1 MSLRMHLQVYPP
13 LQHPPKRAQQGE
25 ILRTSAVGNRGNMGG
40 GTRCPFSVL
49 SSNTSHRHGNGP
61 TQHSGGGVAGTHG
74 LNCRSGNDKPSY
86 SLPPPSA
93 PTPPC
98 CHDDQEEAWSVVRP
112 GHVREKIAMFASSCG
127 FRGLGGGL
135 ESDGR
140 GAEDEGGLGGG
151 GSLRQATTTV
161 WGGEGGEEQEGEE
174 AVSVGE
180 MVAFLE
186 QRASEQQMTSVPL
199 LSLQRSSASITL
211 SRTPPR
217 PATRA
222 GSGSEVSVEGS
233 EVSVEG
239 SEVSVEGSEVSVEGS
254 EISVEAVRVWDLV
267 ARLESECVKSR
278 SGPGRRLL
286 RGVGRVLLAVPQS
299 SSSSPS
305 SLVSSS
311 SSSSSSSLSSAPQ
324 PSLPPAVF
332 GGGSGSESL
341 AQLEAGDLGQTEV
354 QRPRGSHQDP
364 AEPRTPSCEEEEEE
378 EEVEEEAPPG
388 KLFFSQSLVQN
399 SQHSYSSSKP
409 SGEPADG
416 ARQPSQAPP
425 PTSLLLLL
433 SSPDSSR
440 APELEVRR
448 CGPRGG
454 EPEAKRPGASHDF
467 LEARFKLQL
476 LLEPQSSLLLLPPHL
491 LLYILS
497 LLPTHALAALKC
509 CCRHFSSLIDV
520 YGVRPADS
528 RWVGDPRYRDDP
540 CKQCKRRYRRGD
552 VSLCRWH
559 HKPYCQALPYGPG
572 YWMCCHGG
580 RKDSPGCNV
589 GLHDNRWVPDFH
601 SFTSPIYRRRR
612 EEPEEAQKIDFQHS
626 CLLKV
631 LCSTVLVQLWTRRF
645 SCGVSFEL
653 GGIGLDQEVRI
664 PGMTRVCHRSTWEGM
679 SQKRGL
685 GTVSQST
692 PRSVSSSVTPS
703 SALSSAGPAASG
715 STNSIDSSR
724 THYRQT
730 GSRVGMLPVV
740 GVALGHVI
748 VFLCYLLQSFLGR
761 LMSRMC
767 DRMLASWAEQSPLLG
782 SVTRGPVMLMLVSPL
797 CSSQTHRPD
806 SSLTVL
812 DVSACS
818 LPSATSAGSLLGRVL
833 LVSMSEMVSSCED
846 LLGCLSSC
854 VGKMCEVSSRT
865 CSLRTRASWSR
876 CCCSSRAL
884 FSSRSPRRRVWRSI
898 LSRFSWWRLA
908 RRCSRLLSSWER
920 RSSSLPEKAE
930 EVAGVV
936 VPSAAPVSPGI
947 CTQQGVNRASPQGGP
962 QGGSTRWVHRVVHKV
977 VHRVGPQGGP
987 QGFLPSTY
995 TKSPDWTQRL
1005 QVSFLRAEPHS
1016 GHRSTATDRPSASST
1031 DSAAAPPPG
1040 EPGGARGRRGGRPAG
1055 CGPGGPAAAAGWG
1068 PAAGPGERT
1077 SPPAEDAMDA
1087 TAAMLKLTAMG
1098 FRGATSASA
1107 SFRMGGFTS
1116 PS

>member
-1 MSLRMHLQVYPP
+1 MHLQVYPP

-61 TQHSGGGVAGTHG
+61 THHSGGGGGGVAGTHG

-127 FRGLGGGL
+127 APQVSEDLEEALSLMGGGL
-135 ESDGR
+135 KMKGGWEGEGR
-140 GAEDEGGLGGG
+140 SAKRPRRSGGG
-151 GSLRQATTTV
+151 
-161 WGGEGGEEQEGEE
+161 GGEEQEAEE
-174 AVSVGE
+174 TVSVGE

-222 GSGSEVSVEGS
+222 GSGS

-311 SSSSSSSLSSAPQ
+311 SSSSSSSSLSSAPQ

-364 AEPRTPSCEEEEEE
+364 AEPRTPGCEEEEEE
-378 EEVEEEAPPG
+378 EEEVEVEEEEAPPG

-399 SQHSYSSSKP
+399 SQHSYSSSSSSKP

-416 ARQPSQAPP
+416 ARQSSQAPP

-572 YWMCCHGG
+572 YWMCCHGA

-612 EEPEEAQKIDFQHS
+612 EEPEE
-626 CLLKV
+626 
-631 LCSTVLVQLWTRRF
+631 
-645 SCGVSFEL
+645 
-653 GGIGLDQEVRI
+653 
-664 PGMTRVCHRSTWEGM
+664 
-679 SQKRGL
+679 
-685 GTVSQST
+685 
-692 PRSVSSSVTPS
+692 
-703 SALSSAGPAASG
+703 
-715 STNSIDSSR
+715 
-724 THYRQT
+724 
-730 GSRVGMLPVV
+730 
-740 GVALGHVI
+740 
-748 VFLCYLLQSFLGR
+748 
-761 LMSRMC
+761 
-767 DRMLASWAEQSPLLG
+767 
-782 SVTRGPVMLMLVSPL
+782 
-797 CSSQTHRPD
+797 
-806 SSLTVL
+806 
-812 DVSACS
+812 
-818 LPSATSAGSLLGRVL
+818 
-833 LVSMSEMVSSCED
+833 
-846 LLGCLSSC
+846 
-854 VGKMCEVSSRT
+854 
-865 CSLRTRASWSR
+865 
-876 CCCSSRAL
+876 
-884 FSSRSPRRRVWRSI
+884 
-898 LSRFSWWRLA
+898 
-908 RRCSRLLSSWER
+908 
-920 RSSSLPEKAE
+920 
-930 EVAGVV
+930 
-936 VPSAAPVSPGI
+936 
-947 CTQQGVNRASPQGGP
+947 
-962 QGGSTRWVHRVVHKV
+962 
-977 VHRVGPQGGP
+977 
-987 QGFLPSTY
+987 
-995 TKSPDWTQRL
+995 
-1005 QVSFLRAEPHS
+1005 
-1016 GHRSTATDRPSASST
+1016 
-1031 DSAAAPPPG
+1031 
-1040 EPGGARGRRGGRPAG
+1040 
-1055 CGPGGPAAAAGWG
+1055 
-1068 PAAGPGERT
+1068 
-1077 SPPAEDAMDA
+1077 
-1087 TAAMLKLTAMG
+1087 
-1098 FRGATSASA
+1098 
-1107 SFRMGGFTS
+1107 
-1116 PS
+1116 